1 MTLSAPTPAPAL
13 APEFPLL
20 IIDGDAD
27 FANIIAGVGVVR
39 MPASNSSAHNAPDAL

>member
-1 MTLSAPTPAPAL
+1 MSTPAPAPAP

-27 FANIIAGVGVVR
+27 FANIIAGVVVVR
-39 MPASNSSAHNAPDAL
+39 MPASTSSAHHAPDIVD

>member
-1 MTLSAPTPAPAL
+1 MSTPTPAPAP

-27 FANIIAGVGVVR
+27 FANMIAGVGVVR
-39 MPASNSSAHNAPDAL
+39 MPASNSSAHNAPDVVD